1 MTSWT
6 PNIVP
11 PWSPMDLEAIL
22 NDALSVLEKIG
33 VECTHEGVRDR
44 LADQGGVW
52 FVDRRVYFAE
62 ARVRAHVEGMRGLSG
77 KSRSEDDAQFSLGG
91 CWAGL
96 NYCDPETQEVRP
108 ASSGEA
114 AKMAR
119 LWDARGLSGVVP
131 VIPGDVPPALATL
144 AAERIALKNSRSL
157 GGSLTVI
164 DPEEVRFLIDM
175 STAAGRRYH
184 LMEQV
189 GISPLRFDEKGLAT
203 ALCFLDDPDVDVS
216 LSGFIPMAGATCPL
230 DPRSALVQ
238 SLAEELA
245 LDVVR
250 SCMGISGSGP
260 ALRVDPFDL
269 QYAAIVFGSPEWC
282 LYRAL
287 VMQMSEHLTGRPT
300 RDGMFR
306 SVAKRPNAQAA
317 CERTA
322 SVLWQA
328 LLGARHFGAVGQL
341 SVDEVFSPQQA
352 VLDQEILG
360 YVKRTIDGLDFRPEA
375 VDPLALIGEGVREG
389 SFVGVADTVS
399 RFREFCYFPDVFRHW
414 SLGRWRAEGQPSIL
428 DEAWARARQEIAR
441 SAHRLD
447 EKQERQV
454 DRIYQKAES
463 YIRNRP

>member
-1 MTSWT
+1 MPS
-6 PNIVP
+6 IIP
-11 PWSPMDLEAIL
+11 PWSPTDLDGIL
-22 NDALSVLEKIG
+22 NDALRVLEKIG
-33 VECTHEGVRDR
+33 VECTHQDVRDR
-44 LADQGGVW
+44 LADRGGVW
-52 FVDRRVYFAE
+52 FVDRRVYLSE
-62 ARVRAHVEGMRGLSG
+62 ARVRAHVGSIRGPAEASPS
-77 KSRSEDDAQFSLGG
+77 KDDAQFSLGG

-108 ASSGEA
+108 ASSEEA
-114 AKMAR
+114 ADMAR

-131 VIPGDVPPALATL
+131 LMPGDVPPALATL
-144 AAERIALKNSRSL
+144 AAECIALKHSRSL
-157 GGSLTVI
+157 GGSLTVT
-164 DPEEVRFLIDM
+164 DPEEVRYLIDM
-175 STAAGRRYH
+175 FAAAGRRYH

-189 GISPLRFDEKGLAT
+189 GISPLKLDEKGLET
-203 ALCFLDDPDVDVS
+203 ALCFCDDPDVDVS

-250 SCMGISGSGP
+250 SCLGILGSGP
-260 ALRVDPFDL
+260 SPRVDPFDL

-282 LYRAL
+282 LYRTL
-287 VMQMSEHLTGRPT
+287 VMRLNEYLTGRPA
-300 RDGMFR
+300 RYGMFR

-352 VLDQEILG
+352 VLDKEILS
-360 YVKRTIDGLDFRPEA
+360 YVKRAVDGLDLGSEA
-375 VDPLALIGEGVREG
+375 VDPLALIAEGVREG
-389 SFVGVADTVS
+389 SYIGVADTVS
-399 RFREFCYFPDVFRHW
+399 RFREFYDFPDLFRHW
-414 SLGRWRAEGQPSIL
+414 SLGRWRAEGQPAIL
-428 DEAWARARQEIAR
+428 DEAWARAKHEIAR

-447 EKQERQV
+447 EDQGKEV

-463 YIRNRP
+463 YIRSRH

>member
-1 MTSWT
+1 MSTAACT
-6 PNIVP
+6 
-11 PWSPMDLEAIL
+11 
-22 NDALSVLEKIG
+22 LS
-33 VECTHEGVRDR
+33 
-44 LADQGGVW
+44 
-52 FVDRRVYFAE
+52 E
-62 ARVRAHVEGMRGLSG
+62 ARVRAHVEGLRSG
-77 KSRSEDDAQFSLGG
+77 RSASEDETPFSLGG

-114 AKMAR
+114 AQMAR

-131 VIPGDVPPALATL
+131 LLPGDVPPALATL
-144 AAERIALKNSRSL
+144 AAERIALKHSRAL
-157 GGSLTVI
+157 GGLLTVI
-164 DPEEVRFLIDM
+164 DPEEVRFLRDM
-175 STAAGRRYH
+175 FAAAGRRYH

-189 GISPLRFDEKGLAT
+189 GISPLRLNEEGLET
-203 ALCFLDDPDVDVS
+203 ALCFLEDPDVDVS

-250 SCMGISGSGP
+250 SCLGMSESGLS
-260 ALRVDPFDL
+260 LRIDPFDL

-287 VMQMSEHLTGRPT
+287 VMQMSEHLTGQPARS
-300 RDGMFR
+300 GMFR
-306 SVAKRPNAQAA
+306 SVAKRPNAQAG

-352 VLDQEILG
+352 VFDKEILG
-360 YVKRTIDGLDFRPEA
+360 YVQRTIEGLDLRPEA
-375 VDPLALIGEGVREG
+375 VDPVALIGEGVREG

-399 RFREFCYFPDVFRHW
+399 RFREFCTFPDLFRHW
-414 SLGRWRAEGQPSIL
+414 NLGRWRAEGQPALL
-428 DEAWARARQEIAR
+428 DEAWARARQEIAG

-447 EKQERQV
+447 EKQEKQI
-454 DRIYQKAES
+454 DGIYQKAES